1 MRREFRSKFIAV
13 ITCMMMVFC
22 MLPQASFAEDNVP
35 DGDVKVTEDGVR
47 VEVTD
52 SVTEF
57 SDSIQTDSG
66 EAFIEIEPDEVE
78 TYEESDLY
86 TVNES
91 PDGTVEAVSIYSSK
105 RLVIYTTDEIADTF
119 GAERAAFYK
128 NRYVLVYD
136 SEEATRDAY
145 EQLQAVYGDSVIIDV
160 PIKIPAA
167 SAAGWG
173 TDYME
178 LDDHTA
184 YCIDQSYSGTVTVAV
199 LDSGVNGSHII
210 FDETAFVNGYNF
222 VEGSE
227 NWTDDNGHGTAV
239 AGIIA
244 ESTPSSVRIMP
255 VKVLDSS
262 GNGHITDI
270 ENGLDY
276 ACAHGADVV
285 NMSFEIVIANYDE
298 TYLDSL
304 YGWAASMD
312 GTMSEYAGRGVIFIA
327 ASGNEGLDIDTG
339 YCYPAVSQYTIS
351 AGAINNSGT
360 LWGRSNYGSSLDYVA
375 PGYNVSV
382 ASGSDN
388 VSFVTKSGTSFACP
402 YISAAAA
409 LVKLENPSAGKS
421 AVKSYLDS
429 ISVDLGAEGRD
440 VYCGNG
446 CPKFAAY
453 SGGSQGGDEPGGDE
467 PGGNEPGGTEPE
479 PVVVTINLAK
489 SGKLSGLKNATYTG
503 KAIYPSPVV
512 TCEGKTLK
520 RNTDYTVSYKNY
532 RNVGTATVTVKGK
545 GNYTGTLT
553 GTFKILPKG
562 TTISKLTRASK
573 AITVNWKKQSTKMS
587 TTLITG
593 YQIQLATDSKFTK
606 NKKTV
611 TVQGYSKTSTKVT
624 KLKAKTRYYVRI
636 RTYKSINGTKYYS
649 LWSAAKYITTN

>member
-1 MRREFRSKFIAV
+1 M
-13 ITCMMMVFC
+13 
-22 MLPQASFAEDNVP
+22 
-35 DGDVKVTEDGVR
+35 
-47 VEVTD
+47 
-52 SVTEF
+52 
-57 SDSIQTDSG
+57 
-66 EAFIEIEPDEVE
+66 
-78 TYEESDLY
+78 
-86 TVNES
+86 
-91 PDGTVEAVSIYSSK
+91 
-105 RLVIYTTDEIADTF
+105 
-119 GAERAAFYK
+119 
-128 NRYVLVYD
+128 
-136 SEEATRDAY
+136 
-145 EQLQAVYGDSVIIDV
+145 
-160 PIKIPAA
+160 
-167 SAAGWG
+167 
-173 TDYME
+173 
-178 LDDHTA
+178 
-184 YCIDQSYSGTVTVAV
+184 
-199 LDSGVNGSHII
+199 
-210 FDETAFVNGYNF
+210 
-222 VEGSE
+222 
-227 NWTDDNGHGTAV
+227 
-239 AGIIA
+239 
-244 ESTPSSVRIMP
+244 
-255 VKVLDSS
+255 
-262 GNGHITDI
+262 
-270 ENGLDY
+270 
-276 ACAHGADVV
+276 
-285 NMSFEIVIANYDE
+285 
-298 TYLDSL
+298 
-304 YGWAASMD
+304 
-312 GTMSEYAGRGVIFIA
+312 
-327 ASGNEGLDIDTG
+327 
-339 YCYPAVSQYTIS
+339 
-351 AGAINNSGT
+351 
-360 LWGRSNYGSSLDYVA
+360 
-375 PGYNVSV
+375 
-382 ASGSDN
+382 
-388 VSFVTKSGTSFACP
+388 
-402 YISAAAA
+402 SAAAA